1 MSYQVCFPDGKK
13 KAFTLSYDD
22 GQIYD
27 RRLVDLFDRY
37 SLKATF
43 HLNSGTLGIKNETD
57 EFILPD
63 EIEELYEGHEVS
75 CHGVTHPYFAQL
87 SREQVV
93 SELWEDRRILEI
105 CAGYPIRG
113 MSYPFGEFSDELI
126 ETAKQLG
133 IEYSRTVED
142 TMGYNIPADFMR
154 WNPTCHHN
162 KARSLV
168 EGFLNPPAYRNLLL
182 FYVWGHSFEFE
193 REQTWDMMEQFCKEI
208 SGHDEVWYATNIE
221 IKDYITAYR
230 SLVSTVNGD
239 MVYNPSGVSIFLRT
253 GQQIVEVKP
262 GETKKI

>member
-1 MSYQVCFPDGKK
+1 MSYQVCFPNGKK

-37 SLKATF
+37 GLKATF

-87 SREQVV
+87 SKDQVV
-93 SELWEDRRILEI
+93 SELWEDRRLLESY
-105 CAGYPIRG
+105 AGYPVRG

-208 SGHDEVWYATNIE
+208 SGHDDVWYATNIE

-230 SLVSTVNGD
+230 SLISTVNGD
-239 MVYNPSGVSIFLRT
+239 MVCNPSAISVFLEV
-253 GQQIVEVKP
+253 GKEIVEVRP
-262 GETKKI
+262 GETKKV